1 VKNATALLQPIRS
14 ITTVV
19 FVMIAQTLTPTTNMK
34 RITMMTARDIEFQ
47 SKVAKRFLSKKSD
60 AERRGIE
67 FTLSLRSIENL
78 LSAKHCYYTGF
89 LLTENSD
96 SQGHQ
101 VATGRTID
109 RIDSSKGY
117 IKGNVVAC
125 CYAANIKG
133 NVVACCYAANQL
145 KAMVEGGGFKGYELG
160 QKIFAKTIKRINQAG
175 VKA

>member
-1 VKNATALLQPIRS
+1 
-14 ITTVV
+14 
-19 FVMIAQTLTPTTNMK
+19 
-34 RITMMTARDIEFQ
+34 MTARDIEFQ

-125 CYAANIKG
+125 CYAAN
-133 NVVACCYAANQL
+133 QL